1 MNSKD
6 LKQLQNTI
14 RFMYY
19 FRQHVL
25 FKGYLAK
32 IKLNKIYII
41 KKQKPKHFK
50 SWKQLLYMEQ
60 HYKKLATRKRMVKEN

>member
-1 MNSKD
+1 
-6 LKQLQNTI
+6 
-14 RFMYY
+14 MYY

-50 SWKQLLYMEQ
+50 S
-60 HYKKLATRKRMVKEN
+60 